1 MSAHFVLVRLENN
14 RRDRVHGPN
23 EMDMTEEA
31 LQHALT
37 NDLTDGENP
46 RFRYVT

>member
-1 MSAHFVLVRLENN
+1 MSAHYVLVRFENS
-14 RRDRVHGPN
+14 RRDRVHGLVELELN
-23 EMDMTEEA
+23 EEA
-31 LQHALT
+31 QEHALT